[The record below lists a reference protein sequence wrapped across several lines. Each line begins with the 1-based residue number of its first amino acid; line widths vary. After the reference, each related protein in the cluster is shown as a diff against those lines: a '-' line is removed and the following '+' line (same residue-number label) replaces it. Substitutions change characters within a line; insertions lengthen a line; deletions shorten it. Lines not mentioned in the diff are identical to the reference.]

1 MCSQGLAV
9 PYPPRDQTLPHWDQT
24 LPHWAQTLLKEHGTR
39 QEVTS
44 WKEHGTKQEVTSWKE
59 HGTRQEVASQWR
71 IQDFPEVGHQSW
83 GEGRQHTILPKFPKN
98 CMELKE
104 FGPRGARPSRPIR
117 SATAPSTRKAGGTH
131 PTGMP
136 RTA

>member
-1 MCSQGLAV
+1 MCSQGLVV
-9 PYPPRDQTLPHWDQT
+9 PYPPQDQTLPHWD
-24 LPHWAQTLLKEHGTR
+24 QTLLKEHGTR

-71 IQDFPEVGHQSW
+71 IQDFPEVGTPTP
-83 GEGRQHTILPKFPKN
+83 GGGAPTYDFAKFSQKLH
-98 CMELKE
+98 EIE
-104 FGPRGARPSRPIR
+104 RIWTRGARPSRPIR
-117 SATAPSTRKAGGTH
+117 SATAPRTTKAGGTH
-131 PTGMP
+131 PIGMP